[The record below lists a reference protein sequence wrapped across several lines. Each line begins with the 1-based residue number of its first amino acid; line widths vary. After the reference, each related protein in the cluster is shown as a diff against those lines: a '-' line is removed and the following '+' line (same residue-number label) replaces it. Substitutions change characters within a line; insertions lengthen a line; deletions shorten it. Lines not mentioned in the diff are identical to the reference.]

1 MDVILSLS
9 FLEEILL
16 NNSLRNDKYCK
27 LLQEEGEEENHQH
40 LPFSVIASKAIFG
53 SILLHLAGYILYTV
67 TSFTDDTHLHPR
79 YTRKIREITNDNKI
93 EVYVDT
99 SKAINAYY
107 AGGRK
112 LYITR
117 GMISFL
123 NNDDEVMACLLHE
136 YGHKIKRHLLKQYLF
151 SMGNMSVAIMIMMS
165 VSHAL
170 TGLGLGLLTKRLL
183 SVLFDITIGRRHE
196 YQADAMTKKYGYDKH
211 LIRAFLKID
220 KYVRKRI
227 CMDMNQRQCEA
238 RIRELHR
245 WDEHPTFIQRIRALL
260 QSTALRFVKAFGGVL
275 GLRLAAKYFMKLSEI
290 ISKYPAKLTRLLSF
304 DGG

>member
-1 MDVILSLS
+1 M
-9 FLEEILL
+9 FYNLL
-16 NNSLRNDKYCK
+16 IK
-27 LLQEEGEEENHQH
+27 
-40 LPFSVIASKAIFG
+40 
-53 SILLHLAGYILYTV
+53 
-67 TSFTDDTHLHPR
+67 
-79 YTRKIREITNDNKI
+79 
-93 EVYVDT
+93 
-99 SKAINAYY
+99 
-107 AGGRK
+107 
-112 LYITR
+112 
-117 GMISFL
+117 
-123 NNDDEVMACLLHE
+123 
-136 YGHKIKRHLLKQYLF
+136 HKQQY
-151 SMGNMSVAIMIMMS
+151 
-165 VSHAL
+165 
-170 TGLGLGLLTKRLL
+170 
-183 SVLFDITIGRRHE
+183 E
-196 YQADAMTKKYGYDKH
+196 ADAVTKKYGYDKH